1 MTKLYI
7 LQQIKR
13 TTQANGGAPLR
24 KIQFEAET
32 GIKRYD
38 WFGVYWARWSDALR
52 EAGCEQHRVQAATRQ
67 QLRHHDGVQNHRG
80 ITWTN
85 ARSQRTPRRIRGTIK
100 PPSATESHG
109 QRRNTT
115 PFVAASE

>member
-7 LQQIKR
+7 LQEIKR
-13 TTQANGGAPLR
+13 TTQANGGTPLR

-52 EAGCEQHRVQAATRQ
+52 EAGCLLHHVQAVPRQ
-67 QLRHHDGVQNHRG
+67 QESKPLPYDRPP
-80 ITWTN
+80 ISPT
-85 ARSQRTPRRIRGTIK
+85 IRL
-100 PPSATESHG
+100 
-109 QRRNTT
+109 
-115 PFVAASE
+115 V